1 MNRLLRHRKLS
12 FFWLVVA
19 SVFFRLQLEFA
30 YTSFISP
37 LYSYAGFASIENADK
52 YIESWLLFFA
62 GLMTLS
68 GRTERPSDYIILF
81 GFFCF
86 LTPLLVYYGEADAN
100 RVALYFVLF
109 QYLVMVAFRSIFVI
123 HIPRIRNGDSLVRSI
138 SIAGIIIATIW
149 MLASVGV
156 TNFSLDIETVY
167 DLRENANN
175 SIYTGPMGYLVAWA
189 TSVCSAVLL
198 MLGLRDKKYFLCLGI
213 VFLHVFWF
221 GITTHKSVLF
231 YPIQVA
237 CIYAVLR
244 STKSAAAIP
253 LGLSV
258 VVLISQMMF
267 ALTESIVL
275 SSLFVRRTFFV
286 PAHLT
291 FTYFEFFNNNPMVYW
306 SNSFMSWIHKYP
318 YTESVALVIG
328 NYLNDPTLWANNSFF
343 ATGYMHAGLIG
354 VMIYG
359 FVAGIILSILDSY
372 SRNGTPIWMVV
383 SVTIVPFYTLFTSA
397 DLTTTLLTHGLGFA
411 MLVLVFMNEKA
422 IVKMNPVGNFG
433 VHGPQGRP

>member
-1 MNRLLRHRKLS
+1 LNKLLRHRKGS

-30 YTSFISP
+30 YTSFVSP
-37 LYSYAGFASIENADK
+37 LYYYAGFASIENPDK
-52 YIESWLLFFA
+52 YIESWLLFSA

-68 GRTERPSDYIILF
+68 GRTKRPSDYIILF

-86 LTPLLVYYGEADAN
+86 LTPLLVFYGEADAN
-100 RVALYFVLF
+100 RPALYFVLL
-109 QYLVMVAFRSIFVI
+109 QYLLMVAFRSKFVI
-123 HIPRIRNGDSLVRSI
+123 RTPTISNGDSSVKSI

-167 DLRENANN
+167 EFRENANN
-175 SIYTGPMGYLVAWA
+175 SIYTGPMGYLVAWV

-198 MLGLRDKKYFLCLGI
+198 MLCLRDKKYFLCLGI
-213 VFLHVFWF
+213 GLLHVFWF

-244 STKSAAAIP
+244 STKSSAAIP

-258 VVLISQMMF
+258 VVLISQVMF
-267 ALTESIVL
+267 ELTESIVL
-275 SSLFVRRTFFV
+275 SSLFVRRIFFV
-286 PAHLT
+286 PSHLT
-291 FTYFEFFNNNPMVYW
+291 FTYFEFFENNPMVYW
-306 SNSFMSWIHKYP
+306 SNSFMSWINKYP
-318 YTESVALVIG
+318 YNESTALVIG

-343 ATGYMHAGLIG
+343 ATGYMHAGLVG
-354 VMIYG
+354 VTIYG
-359 FVAGIILSILDSY
+359 VVAGIILSILDSY

-397 DLTTTLLTHGLGFA
+397 DLTTTLLTHGLGFG
-411 MLVLVFMNEKA
+411 MLVLAFMNGKA
-422 IVKMNPVGNFG
+422 SPKMKPAENFG
-433 VHGPQGRP
+433 VQGPQGTP